1 MKTFQ
6 IDIPNDYNSEEDTA
20 AALIDCYRCDEE
32 ACEND
37 NGQQLYE
44 VIAYKAKEAGLAF
57 VKSTDFGA
65 TWSGTDA
72 QFAKCVELLPAWAKR
87 YASKIESRGGHRE
100 GAGRKSTGKAMAMF
114 HIRVPAELKAQLA
127 KVDPEKIRMEL
138 SKIATSEN

>member
-6 IDIPNDYNSEEDTA
+6 IDIPNDYNSEEDTQA
-20 AALIDCYRCDEE
+20 AIQQYYDGDDE
-32 ACEND
+32 ACQND

-44 VIAYKAKEAGLAF
+44 ELAWQAKKAGLIF

-72 QFAKCVELLPAWAKR
+72 QFTECVELLPAWAKR
-87 YASKIESRGGHRE
+87 YASKIESRGGHRN
-100 GAGRKSTGKAMAMF
+100 GAGRKPTGKAMSMF
-114 HIRVPAELKAQLA
+114 HIRVPAELKEALA
-127 KVDPEKIRMEL
+127 KIDPEKIRMEL